1 MNGDM
6 PHVPITTLAGIAS
19 LTDLL
24 NQLPLPS
31 PLPAT
36 TTKSLLFNG
45 RIAEE
50 VSCLLACRDENLV
63 SQVVH
68 SLNQISTDCMYVLPL
83 ELKDNLGS
91 DDPEGD
97 IPVLLQAI
105 LARNPNVF
113 REKRMLMPQ
122 YKLSQNSIHG
132 SPASSNYQ
140 QTTISHSPS
149 SRFAPPQTNSGNR
162 FMTQQNSPV
171 PSPYAP
177 QSPAGY
183 MPYSHPQSYTHPQ
196 LPQGSGSSTIVSG
209 GLRNMHESKAS
220 GPLSGN
226 SANHHSDNA
235 RHGSGEDFMRIA
247 HRLGSEDGD
256 SSIRNQTSFSLRSP
270 QSVCSPAGSDG
281 TPKGSRPSLILQ
293 SQPPPYSSP
302 SDAPPDLLLD
312 SPDRKQ
318 KKQKKLKMSKDE
330 REQSEKSA
338 MYGIISSPSKDS
350 TKLTLRLSRVR
361 SSDLDQSDEMLSGID
376 NSSVTED
383 DISFNIHY
391 PGKSTK
397 SPNAPEDADC
407 PLNAATCLPQNEQTA
422 FLQAQQVPVLQQT
435 TSLAE
440 KIAQTHLAQPQTLLQ
455 QASITPYDEVEL
467 DALAEIERIERESAI
482 ERERFSKEVQ
492 DKDKPLKKRKQDSY
506 PLEAGSAAGGPKSA
520 SQETVSTGNGSRPPL
535 LVSIDLQQAG
545 RTDSVTNVPQDCD
558 NSKPEEIKQH
568 QDESF
573 NSADDTTL
581 VLKPKLESHSESPG
595 NNSEIHQISDGNQ
608 TESKQNEMKSESKE
622 RQIKCEAKHC
632 TVTAEDKVVKSD
644 GINESKPNENKNE
657 SSPNEKSDNRL
668 DRRKSDSKPDRRKSD
683 NRPDRRKSDRPDR
696 RKSDKRLGGRDSDSK
711 EEASKTANQADI
723 SDSNI
728 ESSESDSKQE
738 STIEDKMEPSE
749 KDCSVEGKNSANTAV
764 EIRNEN
770 KLKEVKRGGQLG
782 GNKCPDKSGE
792 IKCNSKPDQPGN
804 DGKTDKPGGDGK
816 QDQPGASDSPD
827 QGQGD
832 GNLGQGD
839 GKPDQGKGDGK
850 QEQEKGD
857 GKTDQGES
865 DGKTD
870 QGDEKPNQGEGDEK
884 PDQGEDAGKPDQE
897 EGDGKLD
904 QDQDDGKPDQ
914 GKGDK
919 KPDQGKGDK
928 KPDQGKGDKKPDQ
941 GKGDGKPDQGD
952 GKPDQDKGDGK
963 PDQDKGDGKPDQ
975 DKGDGKPDQ
984 DKGDGKPDQDKDDG
998 KPDQDKDDGKPD
1010 QDKGSG
1016 KPDQG
1021 KERGDKPDQD
1031 DGKSDQGHNSSQP
1044 DSSRGDSNS
1053 GQDQESGNSG
1063 QDKGS
1068 GNSGQ
1073 DKGSGNS
1080 GQDKGSGNSG
1090 QDKGSGNSGQ
1100 DKGSGNSG
1108 QDKGSGNSG
1117 QDKGSGNSGQ
1127 DKGSGNTD
1135 QGKGTSRPD
1144 HGKGSSKPDQS
1155 KGSGKQ
1161 NQAKGGG
1168 KPEQDRKENKADLH
1182 KGENKHDQGK
1192 DDKPSPGERKPSQ
1205 GKEVNKLD
1213 QSKSDG
1219 KPVGSQSV
1227 ESNTSRQELRPRP
1240 STPKQKTDGR
1250 PGTPKQKT
1258 DNRSEKQ
1265 KNEHHPNNPKLKNEN
1280 EPETSKQK
1288 SENRPQNPK
1297 LKSENRSETSKH
1309 RSENR
1314 HETSKHRHENRRDS
1328 LKSGSEKKPEMSKNK
1343 PETKSESLRSKPESR
1358 SETHR
1363 RQGLDNA
1370 RRDHDYIKQKS
1381 SDRLDSDRHKRDQS
1395 KNKRPEMLRSSS
1407 RNEQD
1412 SKRGNKSDES
1422 KSERSERV
1430 HRRESIDSR
1439 ERPPSR
1445 DQKQRPESPRIRSDV
1460 KGDSS
1465 KLKSEKTSLRSP
1477 TRNDRKSDGDK
1488 AKGDSN
1494 KAKTDKAE
1502 FPSYLLGGR
1511 TLKHFV
1517 IPKIKRDKDGN
1528 AIQDD
1533 ATEVEQMEVEK
1544 IGLVEDLNKGAKPV
1558 VVLQKLSLDEVQ
1570 KLIKEREEKNRH
1582 LSKSNRNKLLKQGKG
1597 GIDHAVLNELPPE
1610 LVEEIESNMPLW
1622 ERVKMNKRKRTT
1634 VNEKPKYAEI
1644 SSDEDNDSEEAFESS
1659 RKKQK
1664 KNDDKAWE
1672 CEERS
1677 RRGSGDHRKSGN
1689 EGRRSRYREQ
1699 SSEESEMEESPPPA
1713 LSDVLRRMKKREKQ
1727 KKRKAYEPKLTPEE
1741 MMDSSTFKRF
1751 TASVETILDNL
1762 EDVDFSAFGDE
1773 DEIPPEMLL
1782 GKHQLNE
1789 LGSES
1794 AKIKAMGIMDK
1805 LPTEKMVKVL
1815 SILEKNIQDGAKLST
1830 LLNNNDSEDE
1840 DKLWRDLIMERVTK
1854 SADACL
1860 TAINIMTS
1868 PNMPKAVY
1876 IEDVIERII
1885 QYTKFHLQNTL
1896 YPQYDP
1902 VYRVD
1907 QHGGLLSSKAKRAKG
1922 STHKQRVIIMLYNK
1936 VCDVVISL
1944 SELLEIQLLTDT
1956 TILQISSMGITPFFV
1971 ENVSELQLCA
1981 IKLVTAVFSRYEK
1994 HRQLI
1999 LEEIFTSLARLPTSK
2014 RGLRNFR
2021 LNSSDTDGEAMYIQ
2035 MVTALVLQLIQCVV
2049 HLPSDKD
2056 TAAEEETNKK
2066 VDHDVLITNS
2076 YETAMRT
2083 AQNFLSIFLK
2093 KCGSKQGE
2101 EDYRPLFENFV
2112 QDLLSTVNKP
2122 EWPAAELLLSLLGR
2136 LLVHQFSNKSTEMA
2150 LRVASLDY
2158 LGTVAAR
2165 LRKDAVS
2172 SKMDQ
2177 GSIDRIL
2184 KQGTRCKDE
2193 IQQLQKLLLDYLEE
2207 NTETD
2212 PSLVFSRQFYIAQW
2226 FRDTTMETEKAMK
2239 TQKEEESSEGGH
2251 HAKEIESTGEIMQR
2265 AENRKKFLRNILK
2278 TAPSQFSTLKMN
2290 SDTVDYDD
2298 ACLIVRYLAS
2308 MRPFAQSFDIY
2319 LTQILRVLGENAIA
2333 VRTKAMKCLSEVVAV
2348 DPSILARLDMQR
2360 GVHGRLMD
2368 NSTSVREAAVEL
2380 LGRFV
2385 LCRPQL
2391 AEQYYEMLI
2400 ERILDTGISVRKRV
2414 IKILRDICLEQPT
2427 FPKIT
2432 EMCVKMIRR
2441 VNDEEGI
2448 KKLVNETFQKLW
2460 FTPTPQN
2467 DKEAMTRK
2475 ILNITDVVATCRD
2488 TGYDWF
2494 EQLLQNLLKTEEDS
2508 SYKPVKKA
2516 CTQLVDNLVEHILKY
2531 EESLAD
2537 SDSKGVN
2544 SSCLVSC
2551 ITTLFLFSKI
2561 RPQLMVKHAMT
2572 MQPYLTTKCN
2582 TQNDF
2587 MVICNVAKILELV
2600 VPLMEHPSE
2609 TFLATIEEDL
2619 MKLIIKYGMTVVQH
2633 CVSCLGSVVNKVT
2646 QNYKFVWA
2654 CFNRYY
2660 GALTKLKNQHQE
2672 DPNSTVLAA
2681 NKPALLRSLFTVG
2694 ALCRH
2699 FDFDQEEF
2707 KGNSKVNIRDKVL
2720 ELLLYFTKHSDEEV
2734 QTKAII
2740 GLGFSFIQHP
2750 ILMFEVDVKNLYN
2763 NILSDKNSSLN
2774 LKIQVLKNLQ
2784 TYLQEEDT
2792 RMQEA
2797 DREWKKLSKQED
2809 LKEMGDISSGMS
2821 SSIMQ
2826 LYLKQVLDAFFHTQ
2840 SAVRHFALNVI
2851 ALTLNQ
2857 GLIHPV
2863 QCVPY
2868 LIAMG
2873 TDPEPSMRNKADQQL
2888 VEIDKKYTGFI
2899 HMKAVAGIKMSY
2911 LVQQAINSNLN
2922 EIIRGFRQ
2930 DESTSALCAHLYSM
2944 IRGNRQH
2951 RRAFLISLLNLFDD
2965 TAKTEVNMLLY
2976 IADNLACFPYQTQEE
2991 PLFIMHHIDITLS
3004 VSGSNLLQSFKE
3016 SMVKEK
3022 TKEKQKEK
3030 TKEKVKEKTK
3040 EKMKEKTKEKSKE
3053 KKSSSDEDDDE
3064 EDHESKSEAESE
3076 EEIKRPRKSRKR
3088 ANSNSDSDDDDDL
3101 DSVLRCLPDDLALIE
3116 FANASQGILLL
3127 LMLKQHLKNL
3137 CGFSD
3142 SKIQKYSPSE
3152 SAKVYD
3158 KTINRKTGVYFQPKQ
3173 TEDFLRS
3180 DMAHTE
3186 LDDDMKR
3193 TIAKQYLD
3201 FKLLMEHLDPD
3212 EEEEEGEVSASTDIR
3227 NKAITSLLGGGS
3239 PKPNAAP
3246 PETEDEESEGE
3257 DKTGGTA
3264 GLRKSKR
3271 LSDSSDLGAQMN
3283 ETVEATDVIAICCP
3297 KYKDRPQIAKVVK
3310 KTSHGYSIQ
3319 WMAGSYSGV
3328 WAEAKRRDG
3337 RKLVPWVDTIKESDI
3352 IYKKIVLT
3360 SANKLS
3366 NKVVQTLRTLYSAKD
3381 GTSS

>member
-50 VSCLLACRDENLV
+50 VNCLLACRDENLV
-63 SQVVH
+63 SQLVH
-68 SLNQISTDCMYVLPL
+68 SLNQVSTDHI

-113 REKRMLMPQ
+113 REKSMQNRYGVQSGMMMSQ
-122 YKLSQNSIHG
+122 FNISQNSMRG

-149 SRFAPPQTNSGNR
+149 SRFVPPQTSSGNR
-162 FMTQQNSPV
+162 FLAQQNSPV

-183 MPYSHPQSYTHPQ
+183 MPYSHPPSYTAHPQ
-196 LPQGSGSSTIVSG
+196 MQQASVSSPIVTAG
-209 GLRNMHESKAS
+209 MRNLHENKVSS
-220 GPLSGN
+220 QLSGN
-226 SANHHSDNA
+226 SANHHADNS
-235 RHGSGEDFMRIA
+235 RHGSNEDYLQMV
-247 HRLGSEDGD
+247 HRLSSDDGD
-256 SSIRNQTSFSLRSP
+256 PSIRNAASFSLRSP

-281 TPKGSRPSLILQ
+281 ALKGSRQPLIQQ

-302 SDAPPDLLLD
+302 RDVPPDILLD
-312 SPDRKQ
+312 SPERKQ
-318 KKQKKLKMSKDE
+318 KKQKKMKLGKDE
-330 REQSEKSA
+330 KDQTEKAA
-338 MYGIISSPSKDS
+338 MYDIISSPSKDS

-361 SSDLDQSDEMLSGID
+361 SSDMDQQDDMLSGLE
-376 NSSVTED
+376 NSSVSEG
-383 DISFNIHY
+383 DIPFNVQY
-391 PGKSTK
+391 PGQTSKT
-397 SPNAPEDADC
+397 PVTPQDVNR
-407 PLNAATCLPQNEQTA
+407 PLNAAQCLPQHEQTA
-422 FLQAQQVPVLQQT
+422 FLQAQQVPVLQQN
-435 TSLAE
+435 TSVAA
-440 KIAQTHLAQPQTLLQ
+440 KQPQTPVVQTQ
-455 QASITPYDEVEL
+455 QQVSQQGAITSYDEVEL

-492 DKDKPLKKRKQDSY
+492 DKDKPLKKRKQENK
-506 PLEAGSAAGGPKSA
+506 PPEAGGATGGNRAA
-520 SQETVSTGNGSRPPL
+520 SQETGSAGNGARPAL
-535 LVSIDLQQAG
+535 MVSIDLQQAG
-545 RTDSVTNVPQDCD
+545 RADSQATVTQDLD
-558 NSKPEEIKQH
+558 TIKKPEEIKQYNDGFVCVP
-568 QDESF
+568 QED
-573 NSADDTTL
+573 AVG
-581 VLKPKLESHSESPG
+581 VLKFKPENHPEIFRKKSDFESQKTGIQQNENRQMEFQQNESRRLESKYNESKQLEVKHESRQMEMKQ
-595 NNSEIHQISDGNQ
+595 NENRQ
-608 TESKQNEMKSESKE
+608 TESKQNESRQMEMK
-622 RQIKCEAKHC
+622 Q
-632 TVTAEDKVVKSD
+632 
-644 GINESKPNENKNE
+644 N
-657 SSPNEKSDNRL
+657 
-668 DRRKSDSKPDRRKSD
+668 
-683 NRPDRRKSDRPDR
+683 
-696 RKSDKRLGGRDSDSK
+696 
-711 EEASKTANQADI
+711 
-723 SDSNI
+723 
-728 ESSESDSKQE
+728 
-738 STIEDKMEPSE
+738 
-749 KDCSVEGKNSANTAV
+749 EGKQNN
-764 EIRNEN
+764 
-770 KLKEVKRGGQLG
+770 
-782 GNKCPDKSGE
+782 
-792 IKCNSKPDQPGN
+792 
-804 DGKTDKPGGDGK
+804 
-816 QDQPGASDSPD
+816 
-827 QGQGD
+827 
-832 GNLGQGD
+832 
-839 GKPDQGKGDGK
+839 GK
-850 QEQEKGD
+850 QEIRQ
-857 GKTDQGES
+857 
-865 DGKTD
+865 
-870 QGDEKPNQGEGDEK
+870 
-884 PDQGEDAGKPDQE
+884 
-897 EGDGKLD
+897 
-904 QDQDDGKPDQ
+904 
-914 GKGDK
+914 
-919 KPDQGKGDK
+919 
-928 KPDQGKGDKKPDQ
+928 
-941 GKGDGKPDQGD
+941 
-952 GKPDQDKGDGK
+952 
-963 PDQDKGDGKPDQ
+963 
-975 DKGDGKPDQ
+975 
-984 DKGDGKPDQDKDDG
+984 
-998 KPDQDKDDGKPD
+998 
-1010 QDKGSG
+1010 
-1016 KPDQG
+1016 
-1021 KERGDKPDQD
+1021 
-1031 DGKSDQGHNSSQP
+1031 
-1044 DSSRGDSNS
+1044 
-1053 GQDQESGNSG
+1053 
-1063 QDKGS
+1063 
-1068 GNSGQ
+1068 
-1073 DKGSGNS
+1073 
-1080 GQDKGSGNSG
+1080 
-1090 QDKGSGNSGQ
+1090 
-1100 DKGSGNSG
+1100 
-1108 QDKGSGNSG
+1108 
-1117 QDKGSGNSGQ
+1117 
-1127 DKGSGNTD
+1127 
-1135 QGKGTSRPD
+1135 RP
-1144 HGKGSSKPDQS
+1144 
-1155 KGSGKQ
+1155 
-1161 NQAKGGG
+1161 
-1168 KPEQDRKENKADLH
+1168 E
-1182 KGENKHDQGK
+1182 
-1192 DDKPSPGERKPSQ
+1192 
-1205 GKEVNKLD
+1205 
-1213 QSKSDG
+1213 
-1219 KPVGSQSV
+1219 
-1227 ESNTSRQELRPRP
+1227 
-1240 STPKQKTDGR
+1240 TPKQKSEGR
-1250 PGTPKQKT
+1250 PETPKQK
-1258 DNRSEKQ
+1258 SEGR
-1265 KNEHHPNNPKLKNEN
+1265 
-1280 EPETSKQK
+1280 PET
-1288 SENRPQNPK
+1288 PK
-1297 LKSENRSETSKH
+1297 HKH
-1309 RSENR
+1309 D
-1314 HETSKHRHENRRDS
+1314 NRRDS
-1328 LKSGSEKKPEMSKNK
+1328 SKPLSEKKIEIPRHKLDV
-1343 PETKSESLRSKPESR
+1343 KSDPSRMKPESR
-1358 SETHR
+1358 PEPTKPRPDGRSVSDTP
-1363 RQGLDNA
+1363 
-1370 RRDHDYIKQKS
+1370 RRDHDSLKQRS
-1381 SDRLDSDRHKRDQS
+1381 EERGESERYRGDPS
-1395 KNKRPEMLRSSS
+1395 KIRRPEYLRSSNK
-1407 RNEQD
+1407 NEHD
-1412 SKRGNKSDES
+1412 SKHGIKSDSSKPEKFERKYRHES
-1422 KSERSERV
+1422 G
-1430 HRRESIDSR
+1430 DSR
-1439 ERPPSR
+1439 FSSG
-1445 DQKQRPESPRIRSDV
+1445 DQKSRPDSPRIKQET

-1465 KLKSEKTSLRSP
+1465 KSRPDKPGFKSPNSKDERRTDG
-1477 TRNDRKSDGDK
+1477 NKSK
-1488 AKGDSN
+1488 VDSN
-1494 KAKTDKAE
+1494 KAHGDNKAE

-1511 TLKHFV
+1511 SGALKHFV

-1528 AIQDD
+1528 VTQESRK
-1533 ATEVEQMEVEK
+1533 TEFRGEHKDKVEK

-1558 VVLQKLSLDEVQ
+1558 VVLQKLSLDDVQ
-1570 KLIKEREEKNRH
+1570 KFIKDREDKSRGSCFKPNKNKS
-1582 LSKSNRNKLLKQGKG
+1582 SKPNKGSIDQSVLK
-1597 GIDHAVLNELPPE
+1597 ELPPE
-1610 LVEEIESNMPLW
+1610 LLAEIESTMPLC
-1622 ERVKMNKRKRTT
+1622 ERVKMNKRKRST

-1659 RKKQK
+1659 RKRHK
-1664 KNDDKAWE
+1664 KDRDEAWE
-1672 CEERS
+1672 YEEHDRRS
-1677 RRGSGDHRKSGN
+1677 SGDHRRSGHYH
-1689 EGRRSRYREQ
+1689 EGRRISGSGRYRNR
-1699 SSEESEMEESPPPA
+1699 SPDDSDMDDYSSPPS
-1713 LSDVLRRMKKREKQ
+1713 LSEVARKMKKKEKQ

-1751 TASVETILDNL
+1751 TASIENILENL
-1762 EDVDFSAFGDE
+1762 EDMDFTAFGDD
-1773 DEIPPEMLL
+1773 DEIPQELLL
-1782 GKHQLNE
+1782 GKHQLSE

-1805 LPTEKMVKVL
+1805 LSTDKTVKVL
-1815 SILEKNIQDGAKLST
+1815 NILEKNIQDGSKLST
-1830 LLNNNDSEDE
+1830 LLNHNNDTEDE
-1840 DKLWRDLIMERVTK
+1840 ERLWRDLIMERVTK

-1876 IEDVIERII
+1876 IEDVIERVI

-1907 QHGGLLSSKAKRAKG
+1907 PHGGGVLSSKAKRAKC
-1922 STHKQRVIIMLYNK
+1922 STHKQRVIVMLYNK
-1936 VCDVVISL
+1936 VCDIVSSL

-1956 TILQISSMGITPFFV
+1956 TILQVSSMGITPFFV

-2014 RGLRNFR
+2014 RSLRNFR
-2021 LNSSDTDGEAMYIQ
+2021 LNSSDTDGEPMYIQ

-2049 HLPSDKD
+2049 HLPSAEKD
-2056 TAAEEETNKK
+2056 SNSEEESNKK
-2066 VDHDVLITNS
+2066 VDQDVLITNS

-2101 EDYRPLFENFV
+2101 EDYRPLFENFI

-2165 LRKDAVS
+2165 LRKDAVT

-2177 GSIDRIL
+2177 GSLARIL
-2184 KQGTRCKDE
+2184 KQVSGGEDE
-2193 IQQLQKLLLDYLEE
+2193 IQQLQKALLDYLDE
-2207 NTETD
+2207 NTEID
-2212 PSLVFSRQFYIAQW
+2212 ASLVFSRKFYVAQW
-2226 FRDTTMETEKAMK
+2226 FRDTTMETEKAIK
-2239 TQKEEESSEGGH
+2239 SQKDEDSSEGTH
-2251 HAKEIESTGEIMQR
+2251 HAKDVETTGQIMHR
-2265 AENRKKFLRNILK
+2265 AESRKKFLRSIIK

-2290 SDTVDYDD
+2290 SDTVDYED

-2391 AEQYYEMLI
+2391 AEQYYDMLI

-2414 IKILRDICLEQPT
+2414 IKILRDICIEQPT

-2460 FTPTPQN
+2460 FTPTPHH

-2475 ILNITDVVATCRD
+2475 ILNITDVVAACRD

-2494 EQLLQNLLKTEEDS
+2494 EQLLQNLLKSEEDA

-2531 EESLAD
+2531 EESLSD
-2537 SDSKGVN
+2537 SDNKGVN
-2544 SSCLVSC
+2544 SGRLVAC

-2572 MQPYLTTKCN
+2572 MQPYLTTKCS

-2633 CVSCLGSVVNKVT
+2633 CVSCLGAVVNKVT

-2660 GALTKLKNQHQE
+2660 GALSKLKNQHQE
-2672 DPNSTVLAA
+2672 DPNSTILTA

-2699 FDFDQEEF
+2699 FDFDQEDF
-2707 KGNSKVNIRDKVL
+2707 KGNSKVNIKDKVL
-2720 ELLLYFTKHSDEEV
+2720 ELLMYFTKHSDEEV

-2740 GLGFSFIQHP
+2740 GLGFAFIQHP
-2750 ILMFEVDVKNLYN
+2750 SLMFEQEVKTLYN
-2763 NILSDKNSSLN
+2763 SILSDKNCSVN

-2792 RMQEA
+2792 RMQQA
-2797 DREWKKLSKQED
+2797 DRDWKKVAKQED

-2826 LYLKQVLDAFFHTQ
+2826 LYLKQVLEAFFHNQ
-2840 SAVRHFALNVI
+2840 SSVRHFALNVI

-2888 VEIDKKYTGFI
+2888 VEIDKKYAGFI
-2899 HMKAVAGIKMSY
+2899 HMKAVAGMKMSY
-2911 LVQQAINSNLN
+2911 QVQQAINTCPKDPV
-2922 EIIRGFRQ
+2922 RGFRH
-2930 DESTSALCAHLYSM
+2930 DESSSALCSHLYSM

-3016 SMVKEK
+3016 SMVKDK
-3022 TKEKQKEK
+3022 KKERKP
-3030 TKEKVKEKTK
+3030 
-3040 EKMKEKTKEKSKE
+3040 
-3053 KKSSSDEDDDE
+3053 SSDEE
-3064 EDHESKSEAESE
+3064 TESDSNSGSGSESE
-3076 EEIKRPRKSRKR
+3076 EEASKPRRLRKR
-3088 ANSNSDSDDDDDL
+3088 VDSDSDSDEENDINA
-3101 DSVLRCLPDDLALIE
+3101 VMKCLPENSAPLIE
-3116 FANASQGILLL
+3116 FANVSQGILLL

-3158 KTINRKTGVYFQPKQ
+3158 KAINRKTGVHFHPKQ
-3173 TEDFLRS
+3173 TLDFLRS
-3180 DMAHTE
+3180 DMANSKITE
-3186 LDDDMKR
+3186 EVKR
-3193 TIAKQYLD
+3193 SIVKQYLD

-3212 EEEEEGEVSASTDIR
+3212 EEEEDGEVSASTNAR

-3239 PKPNAAP
+3239 PKNNAA
-3246 PETEDEESEGE
+3246 ETEDDESDGE
-3257 DKTGGTA
+3257 DRGGGTS
-3264 GLRKSKR
+3264 GSLRRSKR
-3271 LSDSSDLGAQMN
+3271 NSDSTELAAQMN
-3283 ETVEATDVIAICCP
+3283 ESVDVMDVIAICCP
-3297 KYKDRPQIAKVVK
+3297 KYKDRPQIARVVQ
-3310 KTSHGYSIQ
+3310 KTSNGFSVQ
-3319 WMAGSYSGV
+3319 WMAGSYSGS
-3328 WAEAKRRDG
+3328 WTEAKRRDG

-3352 IYKKIVLT
+3352 IYKKIALT
-3360 SANKLS
+3360 SANKLT
-3366 NKVVQTLRTLYSAKD
+3366 NKVVQTLRSLYAAKD

>member
-50 VSCLLACRDENLV
+50 VNCLLACRDENLV
-63 SQVVH
+63 SQLVH
-68 SLNQISTDCMYVLPL
+68 SLNQVSTDHI

-113 REKRMLMPQ
+113 REKSMQNRYGVQSGMMMSQ
-122 YKLSQNSIHG
+122 FNISQNSMRG

-149 SRFAPPQTNSGNR
+149 SRFVPPQTSSGNR
-162 FMTQQNSPV
+162 FLAQQNSPV

-183 MPYSHPQSYTHPQ
+183 MPYSHPPSYTAHPQ
-196 LPQGSGSSTIVSG
+196 MQQASVSSPIVTAG
-209 GLRNMHESKAS
+209 MRNLHENKVSS
-220 GPLSGN
+220 QLSGN
-226 SANHHSDNA
+226 SANHHADSS
-235 RHGSGEDFMRIA
+235 RHGTNEDYLQMV
-247 HRLGSEDGD
+247 HRLSSDDGD
-256 SSIRNQTSFSLRSP
+256 PSIRNAASFPLRSP

-281 TPKGSRPSLILQ
+281 ALKGSRQPLIQQ

-302 SDAPPDLLLD
+302 RDVPPDILLD
-312 SPDRKQ
+312 SPERKQ
-318 KKQKKLKMSKDE
+318 KKQKKMKLGKDE
-330 REQSEKSA
+330 KDQTEKAA
-338 MYGIISSPSKDS
+338 MYDIISSPSKDS

-361 SSDLDQSDEMLSGID
+361 SSDMDQQDDMLSGLE
-376 NSSVTED
+376 NSSVSEG
-383 DISFNIHY
+383 DIPFNVQY
-391 PGKSTK
+391 PGQTSKT
-397 SPNAPEDADC
+397 PVTPQDVNRPINTAQ
-407 PLNAATCLPQNEQTA
+407 CLPQHEQTA
-422 FLQAQQVPVLQQT
+422 FLQAQQVPVLQQN
-435 TSLAE
+435 TSVAA
-440 KIAQTHLAQPQTLLQ
+440 KQPQTPVVQTQ
-455 QASITPYDEVEL
+455 QQVSQQGAITSYDEVEL

-492 DKDKPLKKRKQDSY
+492 DKDKPLKKRKQENK
-506 PLEAGSAAGGPKSA
+506 PPEAGGATGGNRA
-520 SQETVSTGNGSRPPL
+520 TSQETGSAGNGARPAL
-535 LVSIDLQQAG
+535 MVSIDLQHAG
-545 RTDSVTNVPQDCD
+545 RADSQATITQDLD
-558 NSKPEEIKQH
+558 TIKKPEEIKPYNDGFVCVPQ
-568 QDESF
+568 E
-573 NSADDTTL
+573 DTVG
-581 VLKPKLESHSESPG
+581 VLKFKPENHPEFFRKKSEFESQKTDIQQNENRQMEFQQNESRRLESKY
-595 NNSEIHQISDGNQ
+595 N
-608 TESKQNEMKSESKE
+608 ESKQLEVKPESRQMEMKQNEN
-622 RQIKCEAKHC
+622 RQTELKQ
-632 TVTAEDKVVKSD
+632 
-644 GINESKPNENKNE
+644 NESRQMEM
-657 SSPNEKSDNRL
+657 
-668 DRRKSDSKPDRRKSD
+668 
-683 NRPDRRKSDRPDR
+683 
-696 RKSDKRLGGRDSDSK
+696 
-711 EEASKTANQADI
+711 
-723 SDSNI
+723 
-728 ESSESDSKQE
+728 KQN
-738 STIEDKMEPSE
+738 
-749 KDCSVEGKNSANTAV
+749 EGKQNN
-764 EIRNEN
+764 
-770 KLKEVKRGGQLG
+770 
-782 GNKCPDKSGE
+782 
-792 IKCNSKPDQPGN
+792 
-804 DGKTDKPGGDGK
+804 
-816 QDQPGASDSPD
+816 
-827 QGQGD
+827 
-832 GNLGQGD
+832 
-839 GKPDQGKGDGK
+839 GK
-850 QEQEKGD
+850 QEIRQ
-857 GKTDQGES
+857 
-865 DGKTD
+865 
-870 QGDEKPNQGEGDEK
+870 
-884 PDQGEDAGKPDQE
+884 
-897 EGDGKLD
+897 
-904 QDQDDGKPDQ
+904 
-914 GKGDK
+914 
-919 KPDQGKGDK
+919 
-928 KPDQGKGDKKPDQ
+928 
-941 GKGDGKPDQGD
+941 
-952 GKPDQDKGDGK
+952 
-963 PDQDKGDGKPDQ
+963 
-975 DKGDGKPDQ
+975 
-984 DKGDGKPDQDKDDG
+984 
-998 KPDQDKDDGKPD
+998 
-1010 QDKGSG
+1010 
-1016 KPDQG
+1016 
-1021 KERGDKPDQD
+1021 
-1031 DGKSDQGHNSSQP
+1031 
-1044 DSSRGDSNS
+1044 
-1053 GQDQESGNSG
+1053 
-1063 QDKGS
+1063 
-1068 GNSGQ
+1068 
-1073 DKGSGNS
+1073 
-1080 GQDKGSGNSG
+1080 
-1090 QDKGSGNSGQ
+1090 
-1100 DKGSGNSG
+1100 
-1108 QDKGSGNSG
+1108 
-1117 QDKGSGNSGQ
+1117 
-1127 DKGSGNTD
+1127 
-1135 QGKGTSRPD
+1135 RP
-1144 HGKGSSKPDQS
+1144 
-1155 KGSGKQ
+1155 
-1161 NQAKGGG
+1161 
-1168 KPEQDRKENKADLH
+1168 E
-1182 KGENKHDQGK
+1182 
-1192 DDKPSPGERKPSQ
+1192 
-1205 GKEVNKLD
+1205 
-1213 QSKSDG
+1213 
-1219 KPVGSQSV
+1219 
-1227 ESNTSRQELRPRP
+1227 
-1240 STPKQKTDGR
+1240 TPKQKTEGR
-1250 PGTPKQKT
+1250 PETPKQK
-1258 DNRSEKQ
+1258 SEGR
-1265 KNEHHPNNPKLKNEN
+1265 
-1280 EPETSKQK
+1280 PET
-1288 SENRPQNPK
+1288 PK
-1297 LKSENRSETSKH
+1297 HKH
-1309 RSENR
+1309 D
-1314 HETSKHRHENRRDS
+1314 NRRDS
-1328 LKSGSEKKPEMSKNK
+1328 SKPLSDKKIEISRHKLDVKSDPSRM
-1343 PETKSESLRSKPESR
+1343 KPESR
-1358 SETHR
+1358 PDPTKPRPDGRSVSDTT
-1363 RQGLDNA
+1363 
-1370 RRDHDYIKQKS
+1370 RRDHDSLKQRS
-1381 SDRLDSDRHKRDQS
+1381 EDRGESERYRGDPS
-1395 KNKRPEMLRSSS
+1395 KIRRPEYLRSSNK
-1407 RNEQD
+1407 NEHD
-1412 SKRGNKSDES
+1412 SKHGIKSDGSKPEKFERKYRHES
-1422 KSERSERV
+1422 G
-1430 HRRESIDSR
+1430 DSR
-1439 ERPPSR
+1439 FSSG
-1445 DQKQRPESPRIRSDV
+1445 DQKSRPDSPRIKQEG

-1465 KLKSEKTSLRSP
+1465 KSRPDKPGFKSPNSKDERRTDG
-1477 TRNDRKSDGDK
+1477 NKSK
-1488 AKGDSN
+1488 VDSN
-1494 KAKTDKAE
+1494 KAHGDSKAE

-1511 TLKHFV
+1511 SGALKHFV
-1517 IPKIKRDKDGN
+1517 IPKLKRDKDGN
-1528 AIQDD
+1528 VTQESRR
-1533 ATEVEQMEVEK
+1533 TEFRGEHKDKVEK

-1558 VVLQKLSLDEVQ
+1558 VVLQKLSLDDVQ
-1570 KLIKEREEKNRH
+1570 KFIKDREDKSRGSCFKPNKNKS
-1582 LSKSNRNKLLKQGKG
+1582 SKPNKGSIDQSVLK
-1597 GIDHAVLNELPPE
+1597 ELPPE
-1610 LVEEIESNMPLW
+1610 LLAEIESTMPLC
-1622 ERVKMNKRKRTT
+1622 ERVKMNKRKRST

-1659 RKKQK
+1659 RKRHK
-1664 KNDDKAWE
+1664 KDRDEAWE
-1672 CEERS
+1672 YEEHDRRS
-1677 RRGSGDHRKSGN
+1677 SGDHRRSSQYH
-1689 EGRRSRYREQ
+1689 EGRRISGSGRYRNR
-1699 SSEESEMEESPPPA
+1699 SPDDSDMDDYSSPPSLMA
-1713 LSDVLRRMKKREKQ
+1713 RKMKKKEKQ

-1751 TASVETILDNL
+1751 TASIENILENL
-1762 EDVDFSAFGDE
+1762 EDMDFTAFGDD
-1773 DEIPPEMLL
+1773 DEIPQELLL
-1782 GKHQLNE
+1782 GKHQLSE

-1805 LPTEKMVKVL
+1805 LSTDKTVKVL
-1815 SILEKNIQDGAKLST
+1815 NILEKNIQDGSKLST
-1830 LLNNNDSEDE
+1830 LLNHNNDTEDE
-1840 DKLWRDLIMERVTK
+1840 ERLWRDLIMERVTK

-1876 IEDVIERII
+1876 IEDVIERVI

-1907 QHGGLLSSKAKRAKG
+1907 PHGGGVLSSKAKRAKC
-1922 STHKQRVIIMLYNK
+1922 STHKQRVIVMLYNK
-1936 VCDVVISL
+1936 VCDIVSSL

-1956 TILQISSMGITPFFV
+1956 TILQVSSMGITPFFV

-2014 RGLRNFR
+2014 RSLRNFR
-2021 LNSSDTDGEAMYIQ
+2021 LNSSDTDGEPMYIQ

-2049 HLPSDKD
+2049 HLPSAEKD
-2056 TAAEEETNKK
+2056 SNSEEESNKK
-2066 VDHDVLITNS
+2066 VDQDVLITNS

-2101 EDYRPLFENFV
+2101 EDYRPLFENFI

-2165 LRKDAVS
+2165 LRKDAVT

-2177 GSIDRIL
+2177 GSLARIL
-2184 KQGTRCKDE
+2184 KQVSGGDDE
-2193 IQQLQKLLLDYLEE
+2193 IQQLQKALLDYLDE
-2207 NTETD
+2207 NTEID
-2212 PSLVFSRQFYIAQW
+2212 ASLVFSRKFYVAQW
-2226 FRDTTMETEKAMK
+2226 FRDTTMETEKAIK
-2239 TQKEEESSEGGH
+2239 SQKDEDSSEGAH
-2251 HAKEIESTGEIMQR
+2251 HAKDVETTGQIMHR
-2265 AENRKKFLRNILK
+2265 AESRKKFLRSIIK

-2290 SDTVDYDD
+2290 SDTVDYED

-2391 AEQYYEMLI
+2391 AEQYYDMLI

-2414 IKILRDICLEQPT
+2414 IKILRDICIEQPT

-2460 FTPTPQN
+2460 FTPTPHH

-2475 ILNITDVVATCRD
+2475 ILNITDVVAACRD

-2494 EQLLQNLLKTEEDS
+2494 EQLLQNLLKSEEDA

-2531 EESLAD
+2531 EESLSD
-2537 SDSKGVN
+2537 SDNKGVN
-2544 SSCLVSC
+2544 SGRLVAC

-2572 MQPYLTTKCN
+2572 MQPYLTTKCS

-2633 CVSCLGSVVNKVT
+2633 CVSCLGAVVNKVT

-2660 GALTKLKNQHQE
+2660 GALSKLKNQHQE
-2672 DPNSTVLAA
+2672 DPNSTILTA

-2699 FDFDQEEF
+2699 FDFDQEDF
-2707 KGNSKVNIRDKVL
+2707 KGNSKVNIKDKVL
-2720 ELLLYFTKHSDEEV
+2720 ELLMYFTKHSDEEV

-2740 GLGFSFIQHP
+2740 GLGFAFIQHP
-2750 ILMFEVDVKNLYN
+2750 SLMFEQEVKTLYN
-2763 NILSDKNSSLN
+2763 SILSDKNCSVN

-2792 RMQEA
+2792 RMQQA
-2797 DREWKKLSKQED
+2797 DRDWKKVAKQED

-2826 LYLKQVLDAFFHTQ
+2826 LYLKQVLEAFFHNQ
-2840 SAVRHFALNVI
+2840 SSVRHFALNVI

-2888 VEIDKKYTGFI
+2888 VEIDKKYAGFI
-2899 HMKAVAGIKMSY
+2899 HMKAVAGMKMSY
-2911 LVQQAINSNLN
+2911 QVQQAINTCPKDPV
-2922 EIIRGFRQ
+2922 RGFRH
-2930 DESTSALCAHLYSM
+2930 DESSSALCSHLYSM

-3016 SMVKEK
+3016 SMVKDK
-3022 TKEKQKEK
+3022 KKERKP
-3030 TKEKVKEKTK
+3030 
-3040 EKMKEKTKEKSKE
+3040 
-3053 KKSSSDEDDDE
+3053 SSDEE
-3064 EDHESKSEAESE
+3064 TESDSNSGSGSESE
-3076 EEIKRPRKSRKR
+3076 EEASKPRRLRKR
-3088 ANSNSDSDDDDDL
+3088 VDSDSDSDEENDINA
-3101 DSVLRCLPDDLALIE
+3101 VMKCLPENSAPLIE
-3116 FANASQGILLL
+3116 FANVSQGILLL

-3158 KTINRKTGVYFQPKQ
+3158 KAINRKTGVHFHPKQ
-3173 TEDFLRS
+3173 TLDFLRS
-3180 DMAHTE
+3180 DMANSKITE
-3186 LDDDMKR
+3186 EVKR
-3193 TIAKQYLD
+3193 SIVKQYLD

-3212 EEEEEGEVSASTDIR
+3212 EEEEDGEVSASTNAR

-3239 PKPNAAP
+3239 PKNNAA
-3246 PETEDEESEGE
+3246 ETEDDESDGE
-3257 DKTGGTA
+3257 DRGGGTS
-3264 GLRKSKR
+3264 GSLRRSKR
-3271 LSDSSDLGAQMN
+3271 NSDSTELAAQMN
-3283 ETVEATDVIAICCP
+3283 ESVDVMDVIAICCP
-3297 KYKDRPQIAKVVK
+3297 KYKDRPQIARVVQ
-3310 KTSHGYSIQ
+3310 KTSNGFSVQ
-3319 WMAGSYSGV
+3319 WMAGSYSGS
-3328 WAEAKRRDG
+3328 WTEAKRRDG

-3352 IYKKIVLT
+3352 IYKKIALT
-3360 SANKLS
+3360 SANKLT
-3366 NKVVQTLRTLYSAKD
+3366 NKVVQTLRSLYAAKD